1 MAKVFNKRKSTI
13 NVVWPEFEFKDWP
26 VERPP
31 YKPTGCYFKRM
42 NTKCPFVVGKPGQTI
57 FITCNKC
64 KYQ

>member
-1 MAKVFNKRKSTI
+1 M
-13 NVVWPEFEFKDWP
+13 NVVQLELEFKDWP